1 MTKPIILVTGATGK
15 TGASVVEQ
23 LLKRGYPVRAF
34 VHKIDD
40 RSQRLSELGA
50 DVVVGDFHGLE
61 SVRKAMK
68 GVGRVYLC
76 YPPFDGLLHST
87 TNISIAARDEGVEAV
102 VNMSQ
107 ISAREAAESPLAH
120 EHWQAE
126 QVLDWAGVGASH
138 IHPTFF
144 AEDLYLFTGDSIAR
158 EGKIYLPF
166 GDGKHAPVSAEDI
179 ARVVVGILA
188 DPQRHVGQHYVL
200 TGPRDMSVEEM
211 AEVFSKELGKPVH
224 YVDIPVKT
232 WKSVLVEQAGM
243 PEYLATHLAAVAV
256 DHQNGIF
263 SAETDVV
270 QSIGGQPPESLAS
283 FIRRN
288 IEVFGG
294 QPAIADS
301 TA

>member
-15 TGASVVEQ
+15 TGAPVVQQ
-23 LLKRGYPVRAF
+23 LLERGYHVRTL
-34 VHKIDD
+34 VHRIDD

-50 DVVVGDFHGLE
+50 DVVVGDFHDLH

-68 GVGRVYLC
+68 GVGRVYCC
-76 YPPFDGLLHST
+76 YPPLDGLLHAT
-87 TNISIAARDEGVEAV
+87 TNIAIAARDEGVEAV

-107 ISAREAAESPLAH
+107 ISAREEAESPLAH

-126 QVLDWAGVGASH
+126 QVLDWADVGASH

-179 ARVVVGILA
+179 ARVVVGILT
-188 DPQRHVGQHYVL
+188 DSQQHVGRHYVV
-200 TGPRDMSVEEM
+200 TGPRDMNLDEM
-211 AEVFSKELGKPVH
+211 ADVFSAELDKPVE
-224 YVDIPVKT
+224 YVNIPVET
-232 WKSVLVEQAGM
+232 WKNALIEKAGM
-243 PEYLATHLAAVAV
+243 PEYLATHLGAVAV

-270 QSIGGQPPESLAS
+270 EATGGQPPEALDS
-283 FIRRN
+283 FIRRH
-288 IEVFGG
+288 IDIFGG
-294 QPAIADS
+294 QREPADS
-301 TA
+301 PA